1 MINEDEEEKID
12 TAKKPAI
19 NDPTHTY

>member
-1 MINEDEEEKID
+1 MNNEDEEEKID